1 MEYYAIRIYR
11 REMSQGGHQGG
22 GRDMELTGLLED
34 DAGRKETFHS
44 AEELWRLL
52 VRSVPSDNLPE
63 KPKNG
68 K

>member
-11 REMSQGGHQGG
+11 REVRQGGHQGG
-22 GRDMELTGLLED
+22 GRDMKLTGLLED

-52 VRSVPSDNLPE
+52 VREGSRGTTVE
-63 KPKNG
+63 TENG
-68 K
+68 G

>member
-22 GRDMELTGLLED
+22 GRDMKLTGLLED
-34 DAGRKETFHS
+34 DAGRKEMFRN

-52 VRSVPSDNLPE
+52 VRGVPDDALGEPQ
-63 KPKNG
+63 NG
-68 K
+68 D

>member
-11 REMSQGGHQGG
+11 REVRRSGDQDAQ
-22 GRDMELTGLLED
+22 LTGLLED

-52 VRSVPSDNLPE
+52 VRSVADGVPVKPE
-63 KPKNG
+63 HDG
-68 K
+68 

>member
-11 REMSQGGHQGG
+11 REPSRARRGG
-22 GRDMELTGLLED
+22 GRDTQLTGLLED

-52 VRSVPSDNLPE
+52 VRSAPDAVPGKPE
-63 KPKNG
+63 NEI
-68 K
+68 